1 MAPFNTP
8 SIDRLFAA
16 ILQLKDVEECHKFFE
31 DICTVQELQE
41 MSKRIL
47 GATLLDS
54 GMVYTDIVKKTGLS
68 TATISRINRCLSY
81 GSGGYRL
88 ALDRLGKPEESE
100 EE

>member
-1 MAPFNTP
+1 M
-8 SIDRLFAA
+8 SKLRDEKIDFLFKG
-16 ILQLKDVEECHKFFE
+16 ILTLENVAECYSFFE
-31 DICTVQELQE
+31 DLCTVAELQE

-88 ALDRLGKPEESE
+88 ALDRLGKSEESE

>member
-1 MAPFNTP
+1 MSEMKNERC
-8 SIDRLFAA
+8 DLLFDA
-16 ILQLKDVEECHKFFE
+16 ILSLKTREECYKFFE

-88 ALDRLGKPEESE
+88 ALDRLGKSEESE